1 MADNITDAELR
12 KELQE
17 LGMKNVGPITAST
30 RSIYLKKLNHLRA
43 AERKKNVSVKG
54 RKTTKSQLSTFS
66 SDEEEEKASEPP
78 ALSRTK
84 RPTRQ
89 AQGRNTRTQNARPTP
104 DPPQRQEQLSYS
116 RPPLRSTR
124 RAADEVEGV
133 SRGTSSVGNKRTSL
147 GRTLNATYSFN
158 DSNKDDFN
166 SSDSDDVD
174 IYKEEDESTH
184 EIGTNT
190 SPALD
195 SSGWNS
201 SFSRPSSSV
210 AGFSGGTPRT
220 STPEKRTDV
229 SNRSSSSA
237 PRPLTNNNI
246 RNRYSARYSFG
257 GQRNAAAGRQPWKTG
272 YQSLTNLSQDETL
285 SDEED
290 ILQQGFK
297 TRDDVPGY
305 GRFTAHVSYV
315 LVVLV
320 GIFFISLGFMY
331 WWGMTAPGDKAK
343 NSDKLMICDGSDK
356 SAVPPCYLPQEVDKA
371 LEAIHLLMEELNDAA
386 VAELCG
392 YKTKYTGGGLDK
404 GQVEEVLKNKYQDA
418 EKQMSVVVD
427 LVRKNPH
434 WGISI
439 ANSDKKTPAVS
450 VYGAVW
456 FTVDSPHMP
465 VWCRVKRAVMQVFYQ
480 LLFVAAG
487 LLVCGVV
494 VLVLRYRRR
503 HQDEETKEVYHLVE
517 RIIDIMKR
525 HNDECQVN
533 KSLEP
538 YLAIPHVRDMLIPL
552 QLRRKKQGVWDK
564 SVKFL
569 AANESR
575 IREETQHVK
584 GEEFAVWRWIGGFP
598 SNGKNKVW
606 QGQAFGEN
614 CDVGYNLLPYSPTNC
629 LKIRNMF
636 DADVECG
643 QDWHIYVQDAIL
655 EKCKENKGILH
666 LAVDKTSKEGCV
678 YMKCTTPDA
687 AGEAYRALHGWWFDG
702 E

>member
-1 MADNITDAELR
+1 MAVI
-12 KELQE
+12 
-17 LGMKNVGPITAST
+17 
-30 RSIYLKKLNHLRA
+30 
-43 AERKKNVSVKG
+43 
-54 RKTTKSQLSTFS
+54 
-66 SDEEEEKASEPP
+66 
-78 ALSRTK
+78 
-84 RPTRQ
+84 
-89 AQGRNTRTQNARPTP
+89 
-104 DPPQRQEQLSYS
+104 
-116 RPPLRSTR
+116 
-124 RAADEVEGV
+124 
-133 SRGTSSVGNKRTSL
+133 
-147 GRTLNATYSFN
+147 
-158 DSNKDDFN
+158 
-166 SSDSDDVD
+166 
-174 IYKEEDESTH
+174 
-184 EIGTNT
+184 
-190 SPALD
+190 
-195 SSGWNS
+195 
-201 SFSRPSSSV
+201 
-210 AGFSGGTPRT
+210 
-220 STPEKRTDV
+220 
-229 SNRSSSSA
+229 
-237 PRPLTNNNI
+237 
-246 RNRYSARYSFG
+246 
-257 GQRNAAAGRQPWKTG
+257 
-272 YQSLTNLSQDETL
+272 
-285 SDEED
+285 
-290 ILQQGFK
+290 
-297 TRDDVPGY
+297 
-305 GRFTAHVSYV
+305 
-315 LVVLV
+315 
-320 GIFFISLGFMY
+320 
-331 WWGMTAPGDKAK
+331 
-343 NSDKLMICDGSDK
+343 
-356 SAVPPCYLPQEVDKA
+356 
-371 LEAIHLLMEELNDAA
+371 
-386 VAELCG
+386 
-392 YKTKYTGGGLDK
+392 
-404 GQVEEVLKNKYQDA
+404 
-418 EKQMSVVVD
+418 VD

-439 ANSDKKTPAVS
+439 ASRDKKTPAAS

-678 YMKCTTPDA
+678 YMKCMTPDA

-702 E
+702 NLVTVKYLRLERYHERFPDAANSTVPLVPSNNKMRSLSQPYHRSPLERS